1 MAKFGVVLC
10 RNKFSYTTV
19 SINGILVKISALT
32 MNNHHY
38 CGMEL
43 IKLSDTLDNGAVV

>member
-1 MAKFGVVLC
+1 MDKTGVILC
-10 RNKFSYTTV
+10 RNKFSYITA
-19 SINGILVKISALT
+19 SINGILVKTSALA

-38 CGMEL
+38 CGTEL